1 MSAQNIT
8 RLPEFS
14 VIKLTGVD
22 AVSFLQGQVSC
33 DVTKLAEQKIMP
45 GCHCNAKG
53 KAWST
58 FIAVQHDA
66 DILLVLTKQSA
77 EVSLA
82 ELNKYGVFAKVDI
95 TDESEN
101 WFIYGSDENLALTEN
116 ADISIPLADEHFI
129 NLSKQELTETISSE
143 SWWKTE
149 ILSGRA
155 HLYTA
160 TSGEYVPQMINMQA
174 LDYISFNKGCYM
186 GQEMIARMR
195 YLGKNKRALYI
206 ASSDNME
213 SINIGDDVY
222 REVNGNKRS
231 AGKVINVCH
240 ADSKTYLQLVLPND
254 TDLAD
259 PIFVNQTTSHS
270 LTLMALPYSL
280 EQS

>member
-1 MSAQNIT
+1 MSTQNIAQLT
-8 RLPEFS
+8 DFS
-14 VIKLTGVD
+14 VIKLTGDD
-22 AVSFLQGQVSC
+22 AVTFLQGQVTC
-33 DVTKLAEQKIMP
+33 DVTKLSQEKILP

-58 FIAVQHDA
+58 FIAVQHESH
-66 DILLVLTKQSA
+66 ILLILTKKSA
-77 EVSLA
+77 ETSLT

-95 TDESEN
+95 TDESDN
-101 WFIYGSDENLALTEN
+101 WFIYGSNQDLALKES
-116 ADISIPLADEHFI
+116 AGISIPLADNHFI
-129 NLSKQELTETISSE
+129 HLSGQELTTTATAE

-174 LDYISFNKGCYM
+174 LGYISFTKGCYM

-195 YLGKNKRALYI
+195 YLGKNKRALFI
-206 ASSDNME
+206 ASSDNVE
-213 SINIGDDVY
+213 SVNIGDDVY
-222 REVNGNKRS
+222 RELNGNRRS
-231 AGKVINVCH
+231 AGKVINFCH

-259 PIFVNQTTSHS
+259 PIFVSQTTSHS
-270 LTLMALPYSL
+270 LTLMALPYPL

>member
-1 MSAQNIT
+1 MSTQNIT
-8 RLPEFS
+8 QLTDFS

-33 DVTKLAEQKIMP
+33 DVTKLADKKIMP

-58 FIAVQHDA
+58 FIAVQHES

-77 EVSLA
+77 EISLA

-95 TDESEN
+95 TDETDN
-101 WFIYGSDENLALTEN
+101 WFIYGSEQEIN
-116 ADISIPLADEHFI
+116 ADINIPLAENHYI
-129 NLSKQELTETISSE
+129 HLSQQEITATASSE
-143 SWWKTE
+143 TWWKTE

-155 HLYTA
+155 HLYSA
-160 TSGEYVPQMINMQA
+160 TSGEYVPQMINLQA

-186 GQEMIARMR
+186 GQEMVARMR
-195 YLGKNKRALYI
+195 YLGKNKRALFI
-206 ASSDNME
+206 ASSDNIE
-213 SINIGDDVY
+213 SVNIGDDVY
-222 REVNGNKRS
+222 RELNGNKRS
-231 AGKVINVCH
+231 AGKIINFCH
-240 ADSKTYLQLVLPND
+240 ANNNTYLQLVLSND

-259 PIFVNQTTSHS
+259 PIFVSQTTSHS
-270 LTLMALPYSL
+270 LSLMALPYSL

>member
-8 RLPEFS
+8 RLSEFS

-58 FIAVQHDA
+58 FIAVQHGA

-129 NLSKQELTETISSE
+129 NLSKQELTETTNSE

-160 TSGEYVPQMINMQA
+160 TSGEYVPQMLNMQA

-231 AGKVINVCH
+231 AGKVINVCY